1 MIKNIVFDM
10 GNVLVAYDGR
20 KVCKHYIKDK
30 KDRKRVFT
38 AIFQSPEWVYLD
50 MGRSGSMK
58 PQDCVCGIGIS
69 II

>member
-38 AIFQSPEWVYLD
+38 AIFSHRNGFIWTWA
-50 MGRSGSMK
+50 
-58 PQDCVCGIGIS
+58 
-69 II
+69 

>member
-20 KVCKHYIKDK
+20 KVCKRYIKDK

-38 AIFQSPEWVYLD
+38 AIFQSPEW
-50 MGRSGSMK
+50 
-58 PQDCVCGIGIS
+58 QDCVCGIGIS

>member
-38 AIFQSPEWVYLD
+38 AIFQSPEWD
-50 MGRSGSMK
+50 SGRTG
-58 PQDCVCGIGIS
+58 C
-69 II
+69 